1 MLREIQLGD
10 QKVEMLASGFT
21 TVLYNKL
28 FKRNVSSDISAA
40 AEGDAGISIDTAMYL
55 GFVMAKQAET
65 PTDFAKLSKL
75 GEIQFYKWVNE
86 FEPMDFINAGQDIT
100 QLYLDQKE
108 TTSEAK
114 N

>member
-1 MLREIQLGD
+1 MLREIELGD
-10 QKVEMLASGFT
+10 KKVEMLASGFT

-28 FKRNVSSDISAA
+28 FKRNVSDDISAA
-40 AEGDAGISIDTAMYL
+40 VDGAPGITVDTAMYL
-55 GFVMAKQAET
+55 GFIMAKQAET

-75 GEIQFYKWVNE
+75 GEVQFYKWVNE
-86 FEPMDFINAGQDIT
+86 FEPMDFIDAGKDIT